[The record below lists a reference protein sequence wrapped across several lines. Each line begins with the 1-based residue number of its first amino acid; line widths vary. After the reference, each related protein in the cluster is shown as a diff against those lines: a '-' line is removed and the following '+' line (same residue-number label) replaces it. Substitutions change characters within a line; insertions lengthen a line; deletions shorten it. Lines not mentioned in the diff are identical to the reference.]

1 MIGMRVLIAED
12 DPVSRRIV
20 EITLRN
26 WKYDVIPVPDG
37 NQALEV
43 LRADDAPRLALLDW
57 MMPGKDGPQI
67 CREIRANPTPK
78 YTYIILLTTRSGKAD
93 IAEGLEA
100 GADDY
105 VIKPFEAIELKARLL
120 AGSRIIEL
128 EDQLLEAQEKLRHQ
142 ATHDGLTGVWNRAAI
157 LDKLEIE
164 LQRSRRQGTPLTV
177 MLADIDRFKAVNDT
191 HGHQVGDVV
200 LHSVAQMM
208 SSAVR
213 VYDAIGRYGGEEFLI
228 VAPGCDVQT
237 AQALSQRLHAHVG
250 RQCATEEEPFINV
263 TCSFG
268 VVTTTDGNVDSEKL
282 IRDADEALYRAKA
295 NGRDRIEV
303 AVTSGK
309 GA

>member
-1 MIGMRVLIAED
+1 MRVLIAED

-26 WKYDVIPVPDG
+26 WKYDVVPVADG
-37 NQALEV
+37 KAALEI
-43 LRADDAPRLALLDW
+43 LNGENAPRLALLDW
-57 MMPGKDGPQI
+57 MMPLKDGPQV
-67 CREIRANPTPK
+67 CREIRAEPAPR

-128 EDQLLEAQEKLRHQ
+128 QDQLLEAQEELRHQ
-142 ATHDGLTGVWNRAAI
+142 ATHDALTGVWNRAAI

-164 LQRSRRQGTPLTV
+164 LQRARRQTTPLTV
-177 MLADIDRFKAVNDT
+177 MMADLDRFKTINDT
-191 HGHQVGDVV
+191 YGHQAGDVV
-200 LHSVAQMM
+200 LRNVAQIM
-208 SSAVR
+208 SGAVR
-213 VYDAIGRYGGEEFLI
+213 VYDAVGRYGGEEFLI
-228 VAPGCDVQT
+228 VAPGCDVLT
-237 AQALSQRLHAHVG
+237 AQTLSQRLHSHVG
-250 RQCATEEEPFINV
+250 RIAQAANHPAASV

-268 VVTTTDGNVDSEKL
+268 VVTTIDGNVDSDAL
-282 IRDADEALYRAKA
+282 IRAADDALYRAKT

-303 AVTSGK
+303 AAAAEAG
-309 GA
+309 